1 MSVTS
6 VEAAQPLTQ
15 EPLEDMATLAAAL
28 PGGEESAAMAREKGW
43 VVPQRYNYDAY
54 NTLNK
59 DEVADALPWASNSAK
74 YEWKEEYG
82 DIGPPNEELEQML
95 FKDEYIPRVGKLVE
109 NLRQIQVTAETTE
122 RPDPIKSFDDAGLH
136 PIMLNNIKLCGYI
149 VPTPVQAYSI
159 PAVMTGHD
167 LIAVAQTG
175 VNKPHITAA
184 NFCLMVL
191 INLPGS
197 GKTAA
202 FLIPV
207 LSRLMGKAKKLAA
220 PRPDLGNGFNESLD
234 SVRAEPLVLVVV
246 PTRELATQ
254 IFDEARRLCY
264 RSMLRPCVIY
274 GGGPTR
280 DQRTELQKGCD
291 ILIATPGRLIDFM
304 DKPNILSLCRVRY
317 TIIDEADELLQADWE
332 AEFTKILAGGDVN
345 EDADHRYMMFSA
357 TFNKG
362 CRQVARKFLAN
373 DYVRIRIGRVGS
385 SHLNVTQQAC
395 CVVWA
400 EDSMKKKCLYDL
412 LMAMPPSRTIVFVNT
427 KPQADLLDDFL
438 FNMGLPS
445 TSIHSDRTQRERE
458 DAIRAFKTAKSPIL
472 IATAVSAR
480 GLDIK
485 NVMHVINFDLPS
497 VSHGGIDEY
506 IHRIGR
512 TARIGNPGLAT
523 SFYNDRN
530 SDMGADLVKILMECN
545 QTVPDFLQGEAP
557 PDGVLQFDDDTDDE
571 DGNGDNADGAGDGW
585 GAPPPA
591 AAAGFAEAAGDN
603 ATAADAGSGWQ
614 APADGDW

>member
-6 VEAAQPLTQ
+6 AEAVVAPPQ
-15 EPLEDMATLAAAL
+15 EPLDEMAALAAAL

-43 VVPQRYNYDAY
+43 VVPQRYNYEAY
-54 NTLNK
+54 NALNK
-59 DEVADALPWASNSAK
+59 DMVADALPWASNSAK

-82 DIGPPNEELEQML
+82 DVGPPNEELEQML
-95 FKDEYIPRVGKLVE
+95 FKDEYIPRVGKLLE
-109 NLRQIQVTAETTE
+109 NLRQIKVTAETTE
-122 RPDPIKSFDDAGLH
+122 RPDPIKSFDEAGLH
-136 PIMLNNIKLCGYI
+136 PIMLNNIKLCGYV
-149 VPTPVQAYSI
+149 VPTPVQAYCI

-167 LIAVAQTG
+167 LIAVAQT
-175 VNKPHITAA
+175 
-184 NFCLMVL
+184 
-191 INLPGS
+191 GS

-234 SVRAEPLVLVVV
+234 AVRAEPLVLVVV

-304 DKPNILSLCRVRY
+304 EKPNVLSLCRVRY
-317 TIIDEADELLQADWE
+317 TIIDEADELLKADWE
-332 AEFTKILAGGDVN
+332 AEFTKILVGGDIN

-362 CRQVARKFLAN
+362 CRQVARKYLAN

-385 SHLNVTQQAC
+385 THLNVTQQF
-395 CVVWA
+395 VWA
-400 EDSMKKKCLYDL
+400 EESMKKRCLYDL
-412 LMAMPPSRTIVFVNT
+412 LMAMPPSRTIVFVNNKT
-427 KPQADLLDDFL
+427 QADFIDDFL

-472 IATAVSAR
+472 IATAISAR

-485 NVMHVINFDLPS
+485 NVMHVVNYDLPS
-497 VSHGGIDEY
+497 VNHGGIDEY

-523 SFYNDRN
+523 SFYNDKN
-530 SDMGADLVKILMECN
+530 SDIASDLVKILIESK
-545 QTVPDFLQGEAP
+545 QVIPDFLQGETP
-557 PDGVLQFDDDTDDE
+557 PDGVLNFDDDTDEEGGD
-571 DGNGDNADGAGDGW
+571 GDNAGADDIW
-585 GAPPPA
+585 GAPPPPA
-591 AAAGFAEAAGDN
+591 AAAGFAEAP
-603 ATAADAGSGWQ
+603 AANTDTQGAWSG
-614 APADGDW
+614 PADGNW

>member
-6 VEAAQPLTQ
+6 AEVVVAPPR
-15 EPLEDMATLAAAL
+15 EPLDEMAALAAAL

-43 VVPQRYNYDAY
+43 VVPQRYNYEAY
-54 NTLNK
+54 NALNK
-59 DEVADALPWASNSAK
+59 DMVADALPWASNSAK

-82 DIGPPNEELEQML
+82 DVGPPNEELEQML
-95 FKDEYIPRVGKLVE
+95 FKDEYIPRVGKLLE
-109 NLRQIQVTAETTE
+109 NLRQIKVTAETTE
-122 RPDPIKSFDDAGLH
+122 RPDPIKSFDEAGLH
-136 PIMLNNIKLCGYI
+136 PIMLNNIKLCGYV
-149 VPTPVQAYSI
+149 VPTPVQAYCI

-167 LIAVAQTG
+167 LIAVAQT
-175 VNKPHITAA
+175 
-184 NFCLMVL
+184 
-191 INLPGS
+191 GS

-207 LSRLMGKAKKLAA
+207 LSRLMGKAKKLAT

-234 SVRAEPLVLVVV
+234 AVRAEPLVLVVV

-304 DKPNILSLCRVRY
+304 EKPNVLSLCRVRY
-317 TIIDEADELLQADWE
+317 TIIDEADELLKADWE
-332 AEFTKILAGGDVN
+332 AEFTKILVGGDIN

-362 CRQVARKFLAN
+362 CRQVALKYLAN

-385 SHLNVTQQAC
+385 THLNVTQQF
-395 CVVWA
+395 VWA
-400 EDSMKKKCLYDL
+400 EESMKKRCLYDL
-412 LMAMPPSRTIVFVNT
+412 LMAMPPSRTIVFVNNKT
-427 KPQADLLDDFL
+427 QADFIDDFL

-472 IATAVSAR
+472 IATAISAR

-485 NVMHVINFDLPS
+485 NVMHVVNYDLPS
-497 VSHGGIDEY
+497 INHGGIDEY

-523 SFYNDRN
+523 SFYNDKN
-530 SDMGADLVKILMECN
+530 SDIAGDLVKILIESK
-545 QTVPDFLQGEAP
+545 QVIPDFLQGEAP
-557 PDGVLQFDDDTDDE
+557 PDGVLNFDDDTDEEGGD
-571 DGNGDNADGAGDGW
+571 GDNAGADDVW
-585 GAPPPA
+585 GAPPPPA
-591 AAAGFAEAAGDN
+591 AAAGFAEAPAVNTDTQG
-603 ATAADAGSGWQ
+603 AWSG
-614 APADGDW
+614 PADGNW

>member
-6 VEAAQPLTQ
+6 AEVVVAPPR
-15 EPLEDMATLAAAL
+15 EPLDEMAALAAAL

-43 VVPQRYNYDAY
+43 VVPQRYNYEAY
-54 NTLNK
+54 NALNK
-59 DEVADALPWASNSAK
+59 DMVADALPWASNSAK

-82 DIGPPNEELEQML
+82 DVGPPNEELEQML
-95 FKDEYIPRVGKLVE
+95 FKDEYIPRVGKLLE
-109 NLRQIQVTAETTE
+109 NLRQIKVTAETTE
-122 RPDPIKSFDDAGLH
+122 RPDPIKSFDEAGLH
-136 PIMLNNIKLCGYI
+136 PIMLNNIKLCGYV
-149 VPTPVQAYSI
+149 VPTPVQAYCI

-167 LIAVAQTG
+167 LIAVAQT
-175 VNKPHITAA
+175 
-184 NFCLMVL
+184 
-191 INLPGS
+191 GS

-234 SVRAEPLVLVVV
+234 AVRAEPLVLVVV

-304 DKPNILSLCRVRY
+304 EKPNVLSLCRVRY
-317 TIIDEADELLQADWE
+317 TIIDEADELLKADWE
-332 AEFTKILAGGDVN
+332 AEFTKILVGGDIN

-362 CRQVARKFLAN
+362 CRQVALKYLAN

-385 SHLNVTQQAC
+385 THLNVTQQF
-395 CVVWA
+395 VWA
-400 EDSMKKKCLYDL
+400 EESMKKRCLYDL
-412 LMAMPPSRTIVFVNT
+412 LMAMPPSRTIVFVNNKT
-427 KPQADLLDDFL
+427 QADFIDDFL

-472 IATAVSAR
+472 IATAISAR

-485 NVMHVINFDLPS
+485 NVMHVVNYDLPS
-497 VSHGGIDEY
+497 INHGGIDEY

-523 SFYNDRN
+523 SFYNDKN
-530 SDMGADLVKILMECN
+530 SDIAGDLVKILIESK
-545 QTVPDFLQGEAP
+545 QVIPDFLQGEAP
-557 PDGVLQFDDDTDDE
+557 PDGVLNFDDDTDEEGGD
-571 DGNGDNADGAGDGW
+571 GDNAGADDVW
-585 GAPPPA
+585 GAPPPPA
-591 AAAGFAEAAGDN
+591 AAAGFAEAPAVNTDTQG
-603 ATAADAGSGWQ
+603 AWSG
-614 APADGDW
+614 PADGNW

>member
-1 MSVTS
+1 MSVTG
-6 VEAAQPLTQ
+6 VEVAVMPPQ
-15 EPLEDMATLAAAL
+15 EPLEDMSNLAAAL
-28 PGGEESAAMAREKGW
+28 PGGEESAALAREKGW
-43 VVPQRYNYDAY
+43 VAPQRYNYDAY
-54 NTLNK
+54 NTLDK
-59 DEVADALPWASNSAK
+59 DEVVNALPWASNSAK

-82 DIGPPNEELEQML
+82 DIGPPNEELEKML
-95 FKDEYIPRVGKLVE
+95 FQDEYIPRVGKLLE
-109 NLRQIQVTAETTE
+109 NLRQIEVTAETTE
-122 RPDPIKSFDDAGLH
+122 RPDPIKSFDEAGLH
-136 PIMLNNIKLCGYI
+136 PITLNNIKLCGY
-149 VPTPVQAYSI
+149 VFPTPVQAYCI

-167 LIAVAQTG
+167 LIAVAQT
-175 VNKPHITAA
+175 
-184 NFCLMVL
+184 
-191 INLPGS
+191 GS

-220 PRPDLGNGFNESLD
+220 PRPDLSNGFNESLD
-234 SVRAEPLVLVVV
+234 SVRAEPLVLIVV

-280 DQRTELQKGCD
+280 DQRTELMKGCD

-304 DKPNILSLCRVRY
+304 DRPNILTLCRVRY

-357 TFNKG
+357 TFNRG

-385 SHLNVTQQAC
+385 SHLNVTQQ
-395 CVVWA
+395 VVWA

-485 NVMHVINFDLPS
+485 NVMHVVNYDLPS
-497 VSHGGIDEY
+497 ISHGGIDEY

-512 TARIGNPGLAT
+512 TARIGNQGLAT
-523 SFYNDRN
+523 SFYNERN
-530 SDMGADLVKILMECN
+530 SDMGPDLVKILMECN
-545 QTVPDFLQGEAP
+545 QAIPDFLQSEAP
-557 PDGVLQFDDDTDDE
+557 PDGVLKFDDDTDDE
-571 DGNGDNADGAGDGW
+571 AGDGDNTGGAGDAW
-585 GAPPPA
+585 GAAAAPA
-591 AAAGFAEAAGDN
+591 AAVDFTANAGDN
-603 ATAADAGSGWQ
+603 ATATDAQGAWPVD
-614 APADGDW
+614 ANGDW